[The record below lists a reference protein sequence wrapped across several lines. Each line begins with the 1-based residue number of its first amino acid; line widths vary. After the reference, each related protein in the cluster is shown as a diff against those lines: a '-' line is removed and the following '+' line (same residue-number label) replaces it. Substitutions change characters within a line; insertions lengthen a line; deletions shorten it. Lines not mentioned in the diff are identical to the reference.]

1 MPTITLSTDTKD
13 AVLNALKAKIDSGG
27 AAGSIK
33 IYTGAKPAGPGT
45 AISNQVLLGTLALS
59 YPCGDVVDGALT
71 FDPITQDSQAD
82 ATGTATWARILASDG
97 SAKADVDASVV
108 GGAGFMQMNT
118 TSVIIN
124 GPILINSC
132 VITA

>member
-1 MPTITLSTDTKD
+1 MQITLSTDSKD
-13 AVLNALKAKIDSGG
+13 AVLNALKARIDAGG

-33 IYTGAKPAGPGT
+33 IYTGTKPAGPGT

-59 YPCGDVVDGALT
+59 YPCGSVADGALT
-71 FDPITQDSQAD
+71 FGAITQDSQAD
-82 ATGTATWARILASDG
+82 ATGTATWARIFD
-97 SAKADVDASVV
+97 SAGNAKIDVDASVT
-108 GGAGFMQMNT
+108 GGSGFMQMNT